1 MVSARGGKQPRMDR
15 SMPTAAGILGDLAE
29 PASPARRLSLFAE
42 AVPRLIPLCCGAT
55 ATVWDGT
62 AEPLTAATHPD
73 LDDLVTAQFRAGEG
87 PIATAV
93 GTGRPTRA
101 PDLLHEER
109 WPRFRATALGAGI
122 RSSLTTP
129 YRHEDIIVTVTAY
142 GFRPTAPDGPHAPD
156 DGPDGPGNPGSG
168 GLPGILGRLFAE
180 AVVRDRRHAAALAT
194 ADQLDS
200 ALRSRPVVDQA
211 CGIVMH
217 VVGVDAATAF
227 DILRRISQRSNRKLS
242 DLAAEVVRTRAL
254 RQR

>member
-1 MVSARGGKQPRMDR
+1 MDT
-15 SMPTAAGILGDLAE
+15 SMPAAAGILGDLAE
-29 PASPARRLSLFAE
+29 PVGPARRLSVFAE
-42 AVPRLIPLCCGAT
+42 AVPRLIPPCCGAT
-55 ATVWDGT
+55 ATVWVGT

-73 LDDLVTAQFRAGEG
+73 LDELVTAQFRAGEG

-93 GTGRPTRA
+93 RTGRPARA
-101 PDLLHEER
+101 PDLMREER

-122 RSSLTTP
+122 RSVSTTP
-129 YRHEDIIVTVTAY
+129 ARHQDVIVTVTAY
-142 GFRPTAPDGPHAPD
+142 GFRPTAPDGP
-156 DGPDGPGNPGSG
+156 GGPGTA
-168 GLPGILGRLFAE
+168 GLPGVLGRVFAE

-194 ADQLDS
+194 ADQLDA

-217 VVGVDAATAF
+217 VAGVDAATAF

-254 RQR
+254 TRD